1 MLNFDGTTAIDK
13 SLGGGLARGLARSKT
28 VFDSRY
34 GVSVLEDA
42 EEGSR
47 GGRKGFIGGPNGAP
61 CIKSHDYRGWGLVA
75 SVRSPVWSRRGRR
88 RALPSGSPMSVRE
101 KEGPVVSGGRE
112 RGGRARL
119 ANWAAHWAK
128 AMGE

>member
-42 EEGSR
+42 EEGSQ
-47 GGRKGFIGGPNGAP
+47 GGSKRL
-61 CIKSHDYRGWGLVA
+61 YRGSKWGSLHQI
-75 SVRSPVWSRRGRR
+75 P
-88 RALPSGSPMSVRE
+88 
-101 KEGPVVSGGRE
+101 
-112 RGGRARL
+112 
-119 ANWAAHWAK
+119 
-128 AMGE
+128 